1 MLETDLISNR
11 IRLHRGHSSL
21 KNETYKEGSKNVKL
35 INRLCDIENKYN
47 ELKLSLKVEI
57 RSNEMIMETLGEKT
71 KCINSLQELL
81 FENSKDIPEGL
92 YIKLM
97 DALIGKVS

>member
-21 KNETYKEGSKNVKL
+21 KNVNL

-97 DALIGKVS
+97 DALIGKVSQKKSYE